1 MEESE
6 KVKMS
11 RNTFR
16 KICDNLPYNKNR
28 VYCEIFL
35 EDSRC
40 KLYIPVRDNLVHN
53 ASAAKNFWEKL
64 AKAAN
69 L

>member
-1 MEESE
+1 MIED
-6 KVKMS
+6 
-11 RNTFR
+11 NTFNTFK

-40 KLYIPVRDNLVHN
+40 KVYMPVRDNLVHN
-53 ASAAKNFWEKL
+53 ASAAKIFWEKL
-64 AKAAN
+64 ANAAH

>member
-64 AKAAN
+64 ANAAN

>member
-1 MEESE
+1 
-6 KVKMS
+6 MS

-64 AKAAN
+64 ANAAN